1 MRALAACVVL
11 GLGFSPALAA
21 DPKIDA
27 AVKVFKSVGGD
38 AGKLKTFCTMLKA
51 EDAAA
56 DPPTPAQ
63 LTQIDGYKKQLGPDF
78 AAAYDLGANLDDN
91 TPDGKAWGEA
101 IDELAGKCPE

>member
-27 AVKVFKSVGGD
+27 VKVFKTVGDD
-38 AGKLKTFCTMLKA
+38 AEKLKTFCAMLKA

-63 LTQIDGYKKQLGPDF
+63 LTQIEGFKKQLGPEF
-78 AAAYDLGANLDDN
+78 AKAYDLGANLDDN
-91 TPDGKAWGEA
+91 TPDGKAWGDA
-101 IDELAGKCPE
+101 IDDLAGKCPE